1 MRLQLSIYILQQLS
15 TLESACQGCKAKL
28 FSDTAMEII
37 TAAGADTDMLAADT
51 GSTGTLAACMD
62 KCCLTPSVFFGGW
75 CEAFSLRQI
84 HQPVALVSE
93 KTFVVYSGCL

>member
-15 TLESACQGCKAKL
+15 TLKFAWKEKL
-28 FSDTAMEII
+28 FGGTAMEII
-37 TAAGADTDMLAADT
+37 TAAGADTDMLAGDT

-62 KCCLTPSVFFGGW
+62 KCCLTPSAFFGGW

-84 HQPVALVSE
+84 HQPVALVRE
-93 KTFVVYSGCL
+93 KRWGT